1 MVCCE
6 CPMKSF
12 ANFSEDI
19 EDRRLALKQKQA
31 DQLASFK
38 EKGAGVQQAA
48 GDRLAATKE
57 KQDAAA
63 ERATAA
69 RDAIKQK
76 RQEAE
81 ARRKEIEAK
90 KKERE
95 DISKEI
101 AASREEHQQDRV
113 DQKKKNDQKRM
124 GKARAEREE

>member
-1 MVCCE
+1 
-6 CPMKSF
+6 MKSF
-12 ANFSEDI
+12 ANFSEDL
-19 EDRRLALKQKQA
+19 ETRRQLLKQKQREQA
-31 DQLASFK
+31 SSFK
-38 EKGAGVQQAA
+38 EKGAAVNQAA
-48 GDRLAATKE
+48 QERLAAQKE
-57 KQDAAA
+57 KQDEAA

-76 RQEAE
+76 RKEAE
-81 ARRKEIEAK
+81 ARRQEIEAK

-113 DQKKKNDQKRM
+113 DQKKKLDQKRM

>member
-1 MVCCE
+1 
-6 CPMKSF
+6 MKSF
-12 ANFSEDI
+12 ANFSEDL
-19 EDRRLALKQKQA
+19 ETRRQLLKQKQRE
-31 DQLASFK
+31 QLSSFK
-38 EKGAGVQQAA
+38 EKGAAVNQAA
-48 GDRLAATKE
+48 QERLGAQKE
-57 KQDAAA
+57 KSKEAA

-76 RQEAE
+76 RKEAE
-81 ARRKEIEAK
+81 DRRKAVEAK

-124 GKARAEREE
+124 GKVRAQAEE

>member
-1 MVCCE
+1 
-6 CPMKSF
+6 MKSF

-19 EDRRLALKQKQA
+19 ADRRLALKQKQV
-31 DQLASFK
+31 DQRASFK
-38 EKGAGVQQAA
+38 EKGAAVNQAA
-48 GDRLAATKE
+48 QERLAATKE

-81 ARRKEIEAK
+81 ARRQEIEAK

-124 GKARAEREE
+124 GKARVEREE

>member
-1 MVCCE
+1 
-6 CPMKSF
+6 MKSF
-12 ANFSEDI
+12 GTFSEDI
-19 EDRRLALKQKQA
+19 ETRRQLLKQKQRE
-31 DQLASFK
+31 QLTSFK
-38 EKGAGVQQAA
+38 EKGAGVNQAA
-48 GDRLAATKE
+48 QERLGAQKE
-57 KQDAAA
+57 KAKEAA

-81 ARRKEIEAK
+81 ARRQEIEAK

-124 GKARAEREE
+124 GKARAQAEE

>member
-1 MVCCE
+1 
-6 CPMKSF
+6 MKSF
-12 ANFSEDI
+12 GTFSEDI
-19 EDRRLALKQKQA
+19 ETRRQLLKQKQK

-38 EKGAGVQQAA
+38 EKGAAVNQAA
-48 GDRLAATKE
+48 QERLAAQKE
-57 KQDAAA
+57 KSDEAAK
-63 ERATAA
+63 RATAA

-76 RQEAE
+76 RKEAE

-124 GKARAEREE
+124 GKARAQAEE

>member
-1 MVCCE
+1 
-6 CPMKSF
+6 MKSF
-12 ANFSEDI
+12 GHFSEDI
-19 EDRRLALKQKQA
+19 ADRRLALKQKQA
-31 DQLASFK
+31 DQSASFK
-38 EKGAGVQQAA
+38 EKGASVNQAA
-48 GDRLAATKE
+48 QERLGAQKE
-57 KQDAAA
+57 KQKESD

-69 RDAIKQK
+69 RDAIKQR

-81 ARRKEIEAK
+81 DRRKEIEAK

-113 DQKKKNDQKRM
+113 EQKKKLDQKRK

>member
-1 MVCCE
+1 
-6 CPMKSF
+6 MKSF
-12 ANFSEDI
+12 SNFSEDI
-19 EDRRLALKQKQA
+19 ETRRQELKQKQQQQA
-31 DQLASFK
+31 ASFK
-38 EKGAGVQQAA
+38 EKGAAVNQAA
-48 GDRLAATKE
+48 QERVGAQKE
-57 KQDAAA
+57 KNVEAA

-76 RQEAE
+76 RKEAE
-81 ARRKEIEAK
+81 ARRQEIEAK

>member
-1 MVCCE
+1 
-6 CPMKSF
+6 MKSF
-12 ANFSEDI
+12 ANFSEDL
-19 EDRRLALKQKQA
+19 ETRRQQLKLKQQQQA
-31 DQLASFK
+31 ASFK
-38 EKGAGVQQAA
+38 EKGAAVNQAA
-48 GDRLAATKE
+48 QERVRAQKE
-57 KQDAAA
+57 KNVEAA

-76 RQEAE
+76 SKEAE
-81 ARRKEIEAK
+81 ARRQEIEAK

>member
-1 MVCCE
+1 
-6 CPMKSF
+6 MKSF
-12 ANFSEDI
+12 GTFSEDI
-19 EDRRLALKQKQA
+19 ETRRQLLKQKHRE
-31 DQLASFK
+31 QLSSFK
-38 EKGAGVQQAA
+38 EKGAAVNQAA
-48 GDRLAATKE
+48 QERLGAQKE
-57 KQDAAA
+57 KAKEAA

-76 RQEAE
+76 RKEAE
-81 ARRKEIEAK
+81 ARRQEIEAK

-113 DQKKKNDQKRM
+113 DQKKKLDQKRM

>member
-1 MVCCE
+1 
-6 CPMKSF
+6 MKSF
-12 ANFSEDI
+12 GTFSEDI
-19 EDRRLALKQKQA
+19 ETRRQLLKQKQRE
-31 DQLASFK
+31 QLASFK
-38 EKGAGVQQAA
+38 EKGAAVQQ
-48 GDRLAATKE
+48 
-57 KQDAAA
+57 AAA

-76 RQEAE
+76 RKEAE
-81 ARRKEIEAK
+81 DRRKEIEAK

-113 DQKKKNDQKRM
+113 DQKKKLDQKRM

>member
-1 MVCCE
+1 
-6 CPMKSF
+6 MKSF
-12 ANFSEDI
+12 GTFSEDI

-31 DQLASFK
+31 DQRASFK
-38 EKGAGVQQAA
+38 EKGAAVNQASQES
-48 GDRLAATKE
+48 LADTKE

-81 ARRKEIEAK
+81 ARRQEIEAK

-113 DQKKKNDQKRM
+113 DQKKKLDQKRM
-124 GKARAEREE
+124 GKARAERED

>member
-1 MVCCE
+1 
-6 CPMKSF
+6 MKSF
-12 ANFSEDI
+12 SNFSEDI
-19 EDRRLALKQKQA
+19 ETRRQQLKQKQK

-38 EKGAGVQQAA
+38 EKGAAVNQAA
-48 GDRLAATKE
+48 QERLGAQKE
-57 KQDAAA
+57 KAKEAA

-76 RQEAE
+76 RKEAE
-81 ARRKEIEAK
+81 DRRKEIEAK

-113 DQKKKNDQKRM
+113 DQKKKLDQKRM

>member
-1 MVCCE
+1 
-6 CPMKSF
+6 MKSF

-19 EDRRLALKQKQA
+19 ADRRLALKQKQA
-31 DQLASFK
+31 DQRASFK
-38 EKGAGVQQAA
+38 EKGAAVNQVAQE
-48 GDRLAATKE
+48 RLAAQKE
-57 KQDAAA
+57 KQAENQERADAAKAAAA
-63 ERATAA
+63 ERREASIAA
-69 RDAIKQK
+69 RK
-76 RQEAE
+76 EA
-81 ARRKEIEAK
+81 EAK

>member
-1 MVCCE
+1 
-6 CPMKSF
+6 MKTFGNF
-12 ANFSEDI
+12 AEDL
-19 EDRRLALKQKQA
+19 DTRRQELKQRQQQQLGRFKQ
-31 DQLASFK
+31 
-38 EKGAGVQQAA
+38 KGADVSQAA
-48 GDRLAATKE
+48 AQRSAGQRDKARE
-57 KQDAAA
+57 AA

-76 RQEAE
+76 RKESE
-81 ARRKEIEAK
+81 ARRQEIEAK

-113 DQKKKNDQKRM
+113 DQKKKHDQKRM

>member
-1 MVCCE
+1 
-6 CPMKSF
+6 MKSF

-19 EDRRLALKQKQA
+19 ETRRQLLKQKQK

-38 EKGAGVQQAA
+38 EKGAAVQQAA
-48 GDRLAATKE
+48 GERVAAQKE
-57 KQDAAA
+57 KSDAAA

-76 RQEAE
+76 RKEAE
-81 ARRKEIEAK
+81 DRRKEIEAK

-101 AASREEHQQDRV
+101 AASREEHRQDRV
-113 DQKKKNDQKRM
+113 DQKKKLDQKRM

>member
-1 MVCCE
+1 
-6 CPMKSF
+6 MKSF
-12 ANFSEDI
+12 ANFSEDL
-19 EDRRLALKQKQA
+19 ETRRQLLRQKQRE
-31 DQLASFK
+31 QSASFK
-38 EKGAGVQQAA
+38 EKGAAVNQAA
-48 GDRLAATKE
+48 QERLAAQKE
-57 KQDAAA
+57 KSDEAAK
-63 ERATAA
+63 RATAA

-76 RQEAE
+76 RKEAE

-101 AASREEHQQDRV
+101 AASREEHRQDRV

>member
-1 MVCCE
+1 
-6 CPMKSF
+6 MKSF
-12 ANFSEDI
+12 ANFSEDL
-19 EDRRLALKQKQA
+19 ETRRQLLKQKQK

-38 EKGAGVQQAA
+38 EKGAAVNQAA
-48 GDRLAATKE
+48 QERLGAQKE
-57 KQDAAA
+57 KAKEAA

-76 RQEAE
+76 RKESE

-124 GKARAEREE
+124 GKARAERED

>member
-1 MVCCE
+1 
-6 CPMKSF
+6 MKSF
-12 ANFSEDI
+12 GTFSEDI
-19 EDRRLALKQKQA
+19 ETRRQLLKQKQRE
-31 DQLASFK
+31 QLASFK
-38 EKGAGVQQAA
+38 EKGAAVNQATQE
-48 GDRLAATKE
+48 RLGAQKE
-57 KQDAAA
+57 KSKEAA

-76 RQEAE
+76 RKEAE
-81 ARRKEIEAK
+81 DRRKAVEAK

-113 DQKKKNDQKRM
+113 DQKKKLDQKRM